1 MQSFNLCECVAA
13 IWSKLLAGGYTKC
26 TSWCRLAGMEL
37 GETSGSGGEAYQ
49 VARQLMQLTFAT
61 LFIATKTSCKFST
74 LFSPQD
80 ASPRLWK
87 IQQLIPFAIPPTKTV
102 KSSFAVV
109 VVVSLVCRS
118 VVASCDAKRNWYE
131 NSFKQKPFKRG
142 AQSSHAFAS
151 GPGILEF
158 KWDYNCVWPPS

>member
-1 MQSFNLCECVAA
+1 MRSCNLKQIAGRRIHKVHLLMSSFWNGKKGE
-13 IWSKLLAGGYTKC
+13 IGG
-26 TSWCRLAGMEL
+26 S
-37 GETSGSGGEAYQ
+37 GEAYQ

-74 LFSPQD
+74 LFLPQD
-80 ASPRLWK
+80 ASLRLWK

-109 VVVSLVCRS
+109 VVVVGSLVCRS

-131 NSFKQKPFKRG
+131 NSFKQKAFKRG

-151 GPGILEF
+151 GPAILES
-158 KWDYNCVWPPS
+158 NCVWPPS